1 MCPISR
7 AYCLPHLSASRD
19 LQTSGCAGNAVLA
32 LNALDVNPKVELVH
46 SRYDRLRQFR
56 ECPHVLRM
64 QNTYLFAFAVAVA
77 QNVRSS
83 LWNRFSVRQKI
94 RNYIPN
100 RLNI

>member
-56 ECPHVLRM
+56 ECPHVVTDAKHIPPCFRGCCGPE
-64 QNTYLFAFAVAVA
+64 
-77 QNVRSS
+77 
-83 LWNRFSVRQKI
+83 RQVFLVEPVQCTTK
-94 RNYIPN
+94 NSELYSQQA
-100 RLNI
+100 